1 MATMQDAAIM
11 IAPESTYG
19 TPVTVTRAIE
29 FLSETLDYKKNVKQS
44 ASLRVGRR
52 VGLAR
57 GRVVPTTESAGS
69 LNFEAMSKGQGLLW
83 QLLMGSGASTV
94 VSGATY
100 QQLFKFADTM
110 PSVTLQKQLV
120 DAGGVVRP
128 YTFNG
133 VVCEG
138 FDVDFADDTLKV
150 TAALN
155 ARELLTATAAAAVSY
170 PAGALS
176 IFSFVG
182 AGLYTGTLTEPTT
195 TILGAGA
202 TPLANIRSGKISV
215 KHNPVLDRYNYGGGG
230 KKRQPLVKTRD
241 ISVNM
246 TAEFDATALADAVL
260 AETPMNFVATFQGAA
275 LATGV
280 ETLQFV
286 IPCLYPEGEIPK
298 SNGDDLILQNMT
310 FTGLS
315 NLASTEPMWV
325 VVRTSDTAL

>member
-1 MATMQDAAIM
+1 MATPQDAAI
-11 IAPESTYG
+11 AFAAESTYG

-57 GRVVPTTESAGS
+57 GRVVPTVEGAGS

-83 QLLMGSGASTV
+83 QLLMGSGVSTL
-94 VSGATY
+94 VSVSTY
-100 QQLFKFADTM
+100 QQVFTFADVM
-110 PSVTLQKQLV
+110 PSVTLQKQLI
-120 DAGGVVRP
+120 DATGAVRP

-155 ARELLTATAAAAVSY
+155 ARELLTATAAAAIVY

-182 AGLYTGTLTEPTT
+182 AALYTGTVTEPTT
-195 TILGAGA
+195 IVLGGGA
-202 TPLANIRSGKISV
+202 SPLANIRSGKISV
-215 KHNPVLDRYNYGGGG
+215 KHNPTLDRYNYGGGG

-241 ISVNM
+241 ISVNLM
-246 TAEFDATALADAVL
+246 AEFDATAMADAVL
-260 AETPMNFVATFQGAA
+260 AETPMSLVVTFQGAA
-275 LATGV
+275 LSTGL
-280 ETLQFV
+280 ETLQFI
-286 IPCLYPEGEIPK
+286 IPCLFPEGEIPK
-298 SNGDDLILQNMT
+298 SNGDDLIIQNMS

-315 NLASTEPMWV
+315 DLSSAQPMWV
-325 VVRTSDTAL
+325 VARTSDAAL